1 SRLSAEGKSA
11 VAMIGFSLFMAP
23 FVYWILFRGQA
34 DVLTKLGFRDVSDDA
49 VRAWVAGLLLAAAY
63 VAYCVRIP
71 SVRLWLVRVHPLK
84 LLALILAVLAGTLE
98 EIFFRK
104 IVMDWMERLGGD
116 TAVQVAVSSVS
127 FGLMHAVWGGLRG
140 SWTTAIGSVV
150 ATTLLGLG
158 LAIVYLLGGR
168 NLAPCI
174 VSHFLVTALIEP
186 GLVIAAFGGRM
197 RA

>member
-1 SRLSAEGKSA
+1 L
-11 VAMIGFSLFMAP
+11 
-23 FVYWILFRGQA
+23 
-34 DVLTKLGFRDVSDDA
+34 
-49 VRAWVAGLLLAAAY
+49 
-63 VAYCVRIP
+63 RIP

-84 LLALILAVLAGTLE
+84 LLAIVLAVLAGTLE
-98 EIFFRK
+98 EILFRK

-116 TAVQVAVSSVS
+116 AAVQVIVSATS
-127 FGLMHAVWGGLRG
+127 FGLMHALWGGLRG

-186 GLVIAAFGGRM
+186 GLVIAAFGGGL
-197 RA
+197 RATSP